1 LENFRELIKA
11 MQILENF
18 RRYLQAKVEL
28 SDSEFDLIWS
38 KSKGRKIAKREFYL
52 REGEVSQY
60 NTFVV
65 KGLLRLYRIDEEG
78 NEHIMRFAPENWWI
92 SDRESY
98 NTGKPSKFIID
109 ALEKSEVLIWT
120 KEDTEFVYGRIP
132 AFRAFGEGLFVES
145 FIAYHNRIYNT
156 ISSTAEEKYEN
167 FVKTYPDIFNRVPL
181 HMVASYLGVTRETL
195 SRVRRN
201 YTLK

>member
-1 LENFRELIKA
+1 MQLFEIFRK
-11 MQILENF
+11 
-18 RRYLQAKVEL
+18 YLQEKVEL
-28 SDSEFDLIWS
+28 TDAQLDLIRSTS
-38 KSKGRKIAKREFYL
+38 KERKIAKREFYL
-52 REGEVSQY
+52 REGEISGH

-65 KGLLRLYRIDEEG
+65 KGLLRLYRIDEDG

-98 NTGKPSKFIID
+98 NTGEPSKFIID

-120 KEDTEFVYGRIP
+120 KEDSEFVYGEIP

-145 FIAYHNRIYNT
+145 FIAYHNRIYNS
-156 ISSTAEEKYEN
+156 ISSTAEEKYKN

-195 SRVRRN
+195 SRVRRHF
-201 YTLK
+201 TLK

>member
-1 LENFRELIKA
+1 MQNFES
-11 MQILENF
+11 F
-18 RRYLQAKVEL
+18 RRYLQEKVEL
-28 SDSEFDLIWS
+28 TDAQFDLIRS
-38 KSKGRKIAKREFYL
+38 KSKERKIARREFYL
-52 REGEVSQY
+52 REGEICNF

-65 KGLLRLYRIDEEG
+65 KGLMRLYRIDEDG

-98 NTGKPSKFIID
+98 ITGEPSKFIID

-120 KEDTEFVYGRIP
+120 KEDSEFVYGEIP
-132 AFRAFGEGLFVES
+132 AFRTFGEGLFAES
-145 FIAYHNRIYNT
+145 FIAYHNRIYSS
-156 ISSTAEEKYEN
+156 ISTTAEEKYEN
-167 FVKTYPDIFNRVPL
+167 FIKTYPDIFNRVPL

>member
-1 LENFRELIKA
+1 MFEIFK
-11 MQILENF
+11 
-18 RRYLQAKVEL
+18 RYLQEKIDLTDAQ
-28 SDSEFDLIWS
+28 FDLIRS
-38 KSKGRKIAKREFYL
+38 KSKERKIAKREFYL
-52 REGEVSQY
+52 REGEISRH

-65 KGLLRLYRIDEEG
+65 KGLLRLFRIDEKG

-98 NTGKPSKFIID
+98 NTGEPSKFMID

-120 KEDTEFVYGRIP
+120 KEDSDFVYGEIP
-132 AFRAFGEGLFVES
+132 AFRTFGEGLFVES
-145 FIAYHNRIYNT
+145 FIAYHNRIYNS

-195 SRVRRN
+195 SRVRRH